1 MKYAEAKKIVK
12 ELGMKLSLNRDYNE
26 YRVALPGANAES
38 SAYYT
43 DNLEDAIGTAKA
55 MIQWG
60 AK

>member
-38 SAYYT
+38 SAR
-43 DNLEDAIGTAKA
+43 K
-55 MIQWG
+55 
-60 AK
+60 

>member
-43 DNLEDAIGTAKA
+43 PANSRGVYRRQTSAGLF
-55 MIQWG
+55 
-60 AK
+60 